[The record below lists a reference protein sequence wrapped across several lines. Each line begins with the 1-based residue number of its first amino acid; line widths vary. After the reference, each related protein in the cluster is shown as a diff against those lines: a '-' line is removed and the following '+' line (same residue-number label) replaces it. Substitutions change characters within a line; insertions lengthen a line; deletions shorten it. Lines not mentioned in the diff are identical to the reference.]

1 MPRGMK
7 RFSHRRMGTAALLA
21 LTVTATCGAG
31 RVVIPFSIDPATIP
45 VPRDA
50 RTLNNHEA
58 AVRGLTAILVRDLGL
73 PMPTTF
79 TLYVY
84 GGRQPFEHGLVQDA
98 QVAPTRAAELSEFA
112 VGIGERGER
121 LRNGDGGQR
130 RGREWL
136 RLIAHEL
143 AHVSQIEMAGG
154 EGRAEQWLAEGM
166 AEWVAFTSLEHLG
179 LDTLANRRALATAGI
194 RNHAALVAARL
205 DLETLGNPRGFTVR
219 HLKEGSLPTYQ
230 LAFLMA
236 DYLIERDGFE
246 RVVAYFKSFE
256 RRQDPPLKT
265 EDRQPERRAA
275 VRKIATEVFDVQETA
290 RRALGPHWQQR
301 TPQQREEF
309 VQLFA
314 ELVEQT
320 YISKID
326 LFGGERLRFTEE
338 KVDGDNAIVRA
349 KVMTSQQTEVPVE
362 ARLLR
367 KTDRWL
373 IYDILIEN
381 ISLIGNY
388 RAQFDRIIRTSSY
401 EDLVKR
407 LRSRGEFLKE
417 SERPRRT
424 ER

>member
-1 MPRGMK
+1 
-7 RFSHRRMGTAALLA
+7 
-21 LTVTATCGAG
+21 
-31 RVVIPFSIDPATIP
+31 
-45 VPRDA
+45 
-50 RTLNNHEA
+50 LNSHEA
-58 AVRGLTAILVRDLGL
+58 AVRGLTAILIRDLGL
-73 PMPTTF
+73 PMPTSF

-112 VGIGERGER
+112 VGIGKRR
-121 LRNGDGGQR
+121 QLLLNDDGAQP

-143 AHVSQIEMAGG
+143 AHVSQIEMAQG

-166 AEWVAFTSLEHLG
+166 AEWVAFTSLERLG

-205 DLETLGNPRGFTVR
+205 DLETLRNPRGLTVR
-219 HLKEGSLPTYQ
+219 SSLLVALAVGLAACAVAPAPAGAPTGQVRAYTDAVIKVLEDPALK
-230 LAFLMA
+230 A
-236 DYLIERDGFE
+236 DD
-246 RVVAYFKSFE
+246 K
-256 RRQDPPLKT
+256 K
-265 EDRQPERRAA
+265 PERRAA

-309 VQLFA
+309 VHLFA
-314 ELVEQT
+314 ELLEQT

-349 KVMTSQQTEVPVE
+349 KVMTRQQTEVPVE

-373 IYDILIEN
+373 IYD
-381 ISLIGNY
+381 
-388 RAQFDRIIRTSSY
+388 
-401 EDLVKR
+401 
-407 LRSRGEFLKE
+407 
-417 SERPRRT
+417 
-424 ER
+424 